1 MSSRCYTELFEIA
14 LIFWPSVLQT
24 AHCKKKITCFSV
36 LQSLFIFKVIEFSN
50 SETNLTLNLRLFCT
64 KELFFSQICLTVY
77 SSIPLFL
84 SCELYAPY
92 FPDMSLFSLCK
103 AFSILK
109 FLFDKK

>member
-50 SETNLTLNLRLFCT
+50 SETNMTLNLR
-64 KELFFSQICLTVY
+64 FFVQNNYFFPKFFLTVY

-109 FLFDKK
+109 FLFNKK